1 MVVSAVDNKSPFQKR
16 LVILQPAYIPWI
28 GFFDL
33 MCKADI
39 FVIFDD
45 VQYTIRDWRSRNRI
59 KTSEGVL
66 WLSIPVKAKGVRNKL
81 IKDVEI
87 DNTQPWQQKHLK
99 SLESFYKK
107 AQYYEEILDLFSDIY
122 QKKYEFLIDVDM
134 DFITKAKHYLSLKS
148 NIVLSSEIPS
158 VGNRDEK
165 LLSICKYLNATHYLS
180 GNAAKEY
187 LREQIFTHEGIMVQW
202 HDYRH
207 PYYHQCWL
215 KEQGFISHLSIIDLL
230 FNYSHDSLS
239 ILTGQKVIPKPE
251 GIRFRN
257 ANEV

>member
-1 MVVSAVDNKSPFQKR
+1 MTNDKSFPRKCV
-16 LVILQPAYIPWI
+16 VILQPGYFPWI

-33 MCKADI
+33 MYKADT
-39 FVIFDD
+39 FVILDD

-59 KTSEGVL
+59 KTPDGLL
-66 WLSIPVKAKGVRNKL
+66 WLSVPVKAKGVRNKL

-87 DNTQPWQQKHLK
+87 DNTQPWQKKHLK
-99 SLESFYKK
+99 NLESFYKK
-107 AQYYEEILDLFSDIY
+107 AQYYNEIVDLFLDSY
-122 QKKYEFLIDVDM
+122 QRKYKFLIDVDM
-134 DFITKAKHYLSLKS
+134 DSIIKAKHYLSLKS
-148 NIVLSSEIPS
+148 NIVLSSNIPS
-158 VGNRDEK
+158 VGNKDEK

-187 LREQIFTHEGIMVQW
+187 LRERIFTHEGIMVQW
-202 HDYRH
+202 HDYHH

-230 FNYSHDSLS
+230 FNDSHDSLS